1 MLEGKMV
8 SVRCAH
14 GDTELYPLADIRM
27 EVDGTPIRVEAAVA
41 DTLPVDVLLG
51 TDVKQLSNLLGRSVP
66 RNITDKV
73 AGGDGM
79 VVVTRARA
87 RQELE
92 EEIFRRGKEV
102 QSGVRSK
109 VLNEDSPPADADH
122 GLASAHRQKAE
133 QLVASHQKATLD
145 DDGTLEPRVPDITM
159 EEMKRLQE
167 QDISLTRARGVAES
181 EETESMFS
189 KRGGL
194 LYRRWTPAGCGVEME
209 IEQLILPEKCRR
221 TVLKLA
227 HEIPIAGHLGSEKTR
242 QRLLRR
248 FYWPGV
254 FKDVE
259 EFCRSCP
266 TCQKTSQ
273 HRVSKAPLIPLPI
286 ISEPFSRIAM
296 DIVGPLPRSKSGNR
310 YVLVICDY
318 ATRYLEAI
326 PLRSIDAEHIA
337 EELIKVFAR
346 VGVPREILTDQ
357 GSNFTS
363 RLLAELYRL
372 LHVHP
377 IRTSPYHPQTDGL
390 VERFNKTLKE
400 MLRKTVTDGGKDWDR
415 MIPYLLFAYREV
427 PQSSTGFSPF
437 ELLYGRDVR
446 GPLDVLKET

>member
-1 MLEGKMV
+1 
-8 SVRCAH
+8 
-14 GDTELYPLADIRM
+14 
-27 EVDGTPIRVEAAVA
+27 
-41 DTLPVDVLLG
+41 
-51 TDVKQLSNLLGRSVP
+51 
-66 RNITDKV
+66 
-73 AGGDGM
+73 M

-92 EEIFRRGKEV
+92 EEIFRRGNEV

-167 QDISLTRARGVAES
+167 QDISPTRAREVAES
-181 EETESMFS
+181 EETESMFF

-194 LYRRWTPAGCGVEME
+194 LYRRWTPAGCGVERE
-209 IEQLILPEKCRR
+209 IVQLILPEKCRR
-221 TVLKLA
+221 TTLKLA

-242 QRLLRR
+242 QRLLR

-266 TCQKTSQ
+266 TCQKTFQ

-286 ISEPFSRIAM
+286 ISEPFSWIAM
-296 DIVGPLPRSKSGNR
+296 DIVGPLSRSKSENR

-318 ATRYLEAI
+318 ATRYPEAI

-363 RLLAELYRL
+363 QLLAELYRL

-377 IRTSPYHPQTDGL
+377 IRTSPYHPRQMAWW
-390 VERFNKTLKE
+390 N
-400 MLRKTVTDGGKDWDR
+400 
-415 MIPYLLFAYREV
+415 
-427 PQSSTGFSPF
+427 
-437 ELLYGRDVR
+437 
-446 GPLDVLKET
+446 VLIRP